1 MRCAYC
7 HAITD
12 RLGWIH
18 VRWKTA
24 VISTI
29 DFFHCLFNSWRLDY
43 FIALELGDQVVVVF
57 SMRAPLHSRRTDR
70 CLLKTRIWLGL
81 SFWAASPLAEAGF
94 CVLFWNASQTI
105 YKDYKQNKPQWA
117 HPGFASRN
125 IHRQTGTRGS
135 ISQETLRVRK
145 FKMAM
150 KLTTESIKLRFPNV
164 PNISTEQLY
173 ELMKAES
180 SKRKLVLLVSCTS
193 NSAPVLQKFW
203 SICVSLLKIYSP
215 DLQASYWSQFTGWLS
230 LVFIFEWPILV
241 TCGTW
246 FAISPKL
253 QHPPPPGVWH
263 LQTADWRPQT
273 ADCRLQTADCRLQTG
288 SRRKD
293 SAWLLTV
300 MVLDSR

>member
-12 RLGWIH
+12 RLGRIH

-29 DFFHCLFNSWRLDY
+29 NFFHCLFNSWRLDY

-70 CLLKTRIWLGL
+70 CLLKTWIWLSL
-81 SFWAASPLAEAGF
+81 SFWAASALAEAGF
-94 CVLFWNASQTI
+94 CVLFWNASQTH
-105 YKDYKQNKPQWA
+105 KEYKQNKPQWG
-117 HPGFASRN
+117 HTGFASRN

-135 ISQETLRVRK
+135 ISQEALRVRK

-164 PNISTEQLY
+164 SNISTEELY

-180 SKRKLVLLVSCTS
+180 SKRKLVLLVSCMDTI
-193 NSAPVLQKFW
+193 PVLQNFW
-203 SICVSLLKIYSP
+203 SI
-215 DLQASYWSQFTGWLS
+215 WLS
-230 LVFIFEWPILV
+230 LL
-241 TCGTW
+241 
-246 FAISPKL
+246 
-253 QHPPPPGVWH
+253 
-263 LQTADWRPQT
+263 
-273 ADCRLQTADCRLQTG
+273 
-288 SRRKD
+288 
-293 SAWLLTV
+293 
-300 MVLDSR
+300 